1 MMTPQDLMSSY
12 LFKNATK
19 GKATTISPN
28 KLAKFITNPQNNKK
42 AVEQRNGVSPVKANP
57 EEKKNTSK
65 SP

>member
-42 AVEQRNGVSPVKANP
+42 AAE
-57 EEKKNTSK
+57 
-65 SP
+65 